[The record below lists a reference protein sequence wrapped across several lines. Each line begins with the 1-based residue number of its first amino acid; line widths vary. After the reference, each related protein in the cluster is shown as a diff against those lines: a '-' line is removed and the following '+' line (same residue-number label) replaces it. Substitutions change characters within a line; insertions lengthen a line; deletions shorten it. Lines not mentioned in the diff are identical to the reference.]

1 LASSLFGKTRRS
13 ILALFYGHSDESFYV
28 RQVLK
33 IVNVGSGVV
42 QREIEKLT
50 ASGILIRMEK
60 GNQVHYTA
68 NKDCPI
74 FEELKNLVMKTFGLV
89 DVLKAALMPLAP
101 KISVAFIYGSF
112 AQGQQNASSDVDLM
126 VVGEVSFSDVVG
138 AVLPVQTK
146 LRREVNPTV
155 YSVKELRA
163 KLSEKHHFLTSVL
176 EREKI
181 FLIGSEREL
190 GKLG

>member
-1 LASSLFGKTRRS
+1 LTSSLFGKTRRS
-13 ILALFYGHSDESFYV
+13 ILALFYSHSDESFYV

-101 KISVAFIYGSF
+101 KISAAFIYGSF
-112 AQGQQNASSDVDLM
+112 ANGSQNHASDVDLM

-155 YSVKELRA
+155 YSVKELRE

-181 FLIGSEREL
+181 FLIGSEHEL
-190 GKLG
+190 AGLG